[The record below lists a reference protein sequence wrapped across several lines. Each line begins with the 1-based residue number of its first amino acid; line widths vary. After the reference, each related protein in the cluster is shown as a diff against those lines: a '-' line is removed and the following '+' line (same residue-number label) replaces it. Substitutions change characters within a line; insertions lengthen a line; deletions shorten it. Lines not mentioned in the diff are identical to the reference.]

1 MPDIVLP
8 ALPPISTEQLLE
20 RFLRYVSIDTT
31 ADPGAESFPSNP
43 NEVALAELLA
53 AELRDLGLA
62 DASVDAFGYVIA
74 TLPGNR
80 PAPPIG
86 LVAHLDTAPDA
97 PGAGIRPILHRNY
110 QGQALFLPGAPE
122 QELSPATCPALAG
135 AFGEDLVTSDGTTLL
150 GADDKAGIAVIMSA
164 LDALA
169 GQPDWPHGDLRI
181 VFTPDEEVGNGTR
194 HLDLARLGL
203 KFAYT
208 VDGGA
213 APEFNEETFEAAN
226 ATIRVTGRNVHP
238 GKAKG
243 ILINAVEVVGDLI
256 ARLPK
261 DLTPQATSDRQGF
274 IHATA
279 IAGGVEQA
287 RLDLILRDF
296 EPAGLARLENILLE
310 LVETIRGRHPGAGV
324 ELEVRPAYPNMK
336 AYLASEP
343 RVSAFA
349 LEALAEAGL
358 EPWIVPIRGGTD
370 GAMLSRAGVLTPNL
384 FTGSGNHHSRL
395 EWASVQQMAKATEV
409 VLRLVRR
416 WAAIAAG

>member
-1 MPDIVLP
+1 MPEILP
-8 ALPPISTEQLLE
+8 LALPPISTERLTE
-20 RFLRYVSIDTT
+20 RFLRYVAIDTT

-43 NEVALAELLA
+43 NELALAELLA
-53 AELRDLGLA
+53 GELRDLGLA
-62 DASVDAFGYVIA
+62 DASVDGFGYVVA

-86 LVAHLDTAPDA
+86 LIAHLDTAPDA

-110 QGQALFLPGAPE
+110 QGQALVLPGAPE
-122 QELSPATCPALAG
+122 LDLSPATCSALTA
-135 AFGEDLVTSDGTTLL
+135 AVGEDLITSDGTTLL

-194 HLDLARLGL
+194 HLESARLGL

-226 ATIRVTGRNVHP
+226 ATIRVAGHNVHP

-243 ILINAVEVVGDLI
+243 ILINAVEVLGDLI
-256 ARLPK
+256 ALLPK
-261 DLTPQATSDRQGF
+261 DRTPQATSDRQGF
-274 IHATA
+274 IHPTS
-279 IAGGVEQA
+279 ISGGVEQA

-296 EPAGLARLENILLE
+296 EPAGLAWLGDILSE
-310 LVETIRGRHPGAGV
+310 LVASIRLRHPGAGV
-324 ELEVRPAYPNMK
+324 ELEIRPAYPNMK
-336 AYLASEP
+336 AYLAADP
-343 RVSAFA
+343 RISAFA

-358 EPWIVPIRGGTD
+358 EPRIVPIRGGTD
-370 GAMLSRAGVLTPNL
+370 GAMLSRAGILTPNL

-395 EWASVQQMAKATEV
+395 EWASVHQMAKAAEV

-416 WAAIAAG
+416 WAATAG